1 MSERHGQSAEWNLSL
16 RLDDEFWHPG
26 DEKALV
32 STLKAELA
40 LVTQQLGAS
49 MPQQTLSLL
58 QRSIQRKVN
67 NGIGSAALGEGGFF
81 PRFSLPNAAAD
92 AISSEDLV
100 TGGPLGG
107 CFYRGGWCPY
117 CNLELRAYQ
126 EILPQIRALGA
137 DFVAISPQLPD
148 EALAMVAKADFGFEV
163 LSDTGNS
170 MAEHLG
176 LMVELSPAV
185 ADVYRSLG
193 QDLERIN
200 GNSRWTLP
208 IPATYIIDV
217 EHRVKLAFV
226 NPDYALRLEPSR
238 VLEVLTSMCPD
249 TPDKSPA
256 PA

>member
-1 MSERHGQSAEWNLSL
+1 
-16 RLDDEFWHPG
+16 
-26 DEKALV
+26 V

-49 MPQQTLSLL
+49 LPQQTLSLL
-58 QRSIQRKVN
+58 QRSIQRMVN
-67 NGIGSAALGEGGFF
+67 NGIGSAALGEGRFF
-81 PRFSLPNAAAD
+81 PRFSLPNATAD

-100 TGGPLGG
+100 AQGPLVV

-117 CNLELRAYQ
+117 CTLELRAYQ
-126 EILPQIRALGA
+126 EVLPEIRALGA
-137 DFVAISPQLPD
+137 DFIAISPQLPD
-148 EALAMVAKADFGFEV
+148 EALAMAAKANLGFEV

-193 QDLERIN
+193 HDLERIN

-208 IPATYIIDV
+208 IPATYIIDAD
-217 EHRVKLAFV
+217 HRVQLAFV
-226 NPDYALRLEPSR
+226 NPDYAVRLEPSR
-238 VLEVLTSMCPD
+238 VLEMLTSMCPD
-249 TPDKSPA
+249 AADTPPA